1 MVQFRKQVLLLAVA
15 TICNI
20 SAEEIDSSV
29 TEPPTPEVV
38 IPTTMSP
45 TPQDVVTNPPTT
57 MSPTEVKAVSC
68 AKYEVV
74 CDTTIQALGVN
85 CAPNTCTE
93 CTKEL
98 QDGGVDCV
106 TPTSTTESPTQSPGT
121 PTTERPNSKPT
132 DEPTKTPKA
141 PHHQQH
147 DDSSSSSSSSSSS
160 TTKITVEESHS
171 SASSRKVSLATGIAV
186 GLVCVHAM
194 VVVFMQ

>member
-29 TEPPTPEVV
+29 TEPPTPV
-38 IPTTMSP
+38 IILTTMSP

>member
-29 TEPPTPEVV
+29 TEPPTPV
-38 IPTTMSP
+38 IIQTTMSP

>member
-29 TEPPTPEVV
+29 TEPPTPVI